1 MKFIKQEDVT
11 AEMVLD
17 IAENLREE
25 DKVEVYL
32 SHGISAREACMDSY
46 CYSTMFQIFAGDD
59 GEPLGI
65 TGIWETS
72 IWLLAKD
79 GLTATKSHRWQ
90 LCTLARQWVD
100 LCVAEVG
107 EPIGNFAYSGNKK
120 SLKWLKHL
128 GFTVEPPEPH
138 GAKGAMFCPFWRAA

>member
-107 EPIGNFAYSGNKK
+107 EPIGNFAYAGNKK

-138 GAKGAMFCPFWRAA
+138 GVKGAMFCPFWRAA